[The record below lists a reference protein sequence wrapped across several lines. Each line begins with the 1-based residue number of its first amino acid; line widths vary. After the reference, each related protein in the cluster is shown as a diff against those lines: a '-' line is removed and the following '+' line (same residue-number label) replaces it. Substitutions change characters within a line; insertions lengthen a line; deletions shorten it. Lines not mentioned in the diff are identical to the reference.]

1 MFNYWRTA
9 STELVALAPKAPWI
23 GRKGAFNGDRAR
35 WNTANVISH
44 PYLEYDGN
52 EMPVRQPFAGPPAG
66 ALQEALNASDDI
78 KATMG
83 IYDAALGARSN
94 ETSGRA
100 IMQRQRESDV
110 ATFNYVDNL
119 SRAIRH
125 AGRILVDLIPKVY
138 SAPRII
144 RVIHEDGSNE
154 SVPINQP
161 FVPQQQK
168 DPRAQQY
175 DANKLAQQVDGL
187 TKIYDVTTGKYD
199 VTCEAGPSYTTKRE
213 EAASGMLEMGKMFP
227 PMMQVAGDL
236 LVKNLDWPALTTSPT
251 ASRCCC
257 LRSCRGRPKAAADAT
272 PDAGNGPAVPAG
284 IWRDAQADPDAG
296 NRELGHQGRQAH
308 RCSKDRC

>member
-1 MFNYWRTA
+1 
-9 STELVALAPKAPWI
+9 
-23 GRKGAFNGDRAR
+23 
-35 WNTANVISH
+35 
-44 PYLEYDGN
+44 
-52 EMPVRQPFAGPPAG
+52 
-66 ALQEALNASDDI
+66 LNASDDI

-144 RVIHEDGSNE
+144 RVIHEDDSNE

-236 LVKNLDWPALTTSPT
+236 LVKNLDWPGADDIADRLKMLLPPQLQGADPRLQQMQQQMQAMGQQFQQASGEMHKRIQMLETENSAIKADKHIDAQKIDVDRYKAETDRMQALQAAINPQAIQQLVVQTVAQLLSPEQVIPAEQPT
-251 ASRCCC
+251 A
-257 LRSCRGRPKAAADAT
+257 GMP
-272 PDAGNGPAVPAG
+272 
-284 IWRDAQADPDAG
+284 
-296 NRELGHQGRQAH
+296 QG
-308 RCSKDRC
+308 